1 VNWFFSLHA
10 KVKSKY
16 RQSILNIRNSLS
28 SSEVSS
34 LSKEIVKNVN
44 TEFSLDEVG
53 ILGSYFSVN
62 NEVDL
67 TAINKKRLNKN
78 RLTTYPKIGPNH
90 SMNLIATKNF
100 KQLIKNKYDI
110 YEPSDGD
117 VINSMEH
124 EIIIIPTVGVDKN
137 GYRLGYGGGYY
148 DRYLE
153 SVHKNSNRP
162 LLIGLIYDFQF
173 IDDSIDETHD
183 TRLDV
188 VFSETQSKNFV
199 S

>member
-1 VNWFFSLHA
+1 
-10 KVKSKY
+10 VKSKY
-16 RQSILNIRNSLS
+16 RQSILNIRNALS

-44 TEFSLDEVG
+44 AKFSLDEVG

-67 TAINKKRLNKN
+67 TAINKKRFNEN

-90 SMNLIATKNF
+90 SMNLIAPKCF
-100 KQLIKNKYDI
+100 EQLIKNKYDI

-117 VINSMEH
+117 AINSMEH

-162 LLIGLIYDFQF
+162 LLIGLIYDFQL
-173 IDDSIDETHD
+173 IDDSIDEIHD
-183 TRLDV
+183 IKLDV
-188 VFSETQSKNFV
+188 VFSETQSKNFA

>member
-1 VNWFFSLHA
+1 M
-10 KVKSKY
+10 KSKY
-16 RQSILNIRNSLS
+16 RQSILDIRNALS

-44 TEFSLDEVG
+44 SKFSLDEVG
-53 ILGSYFSVN
+53 ILGSYFSVH

-67 TAINKKRLNKN
+67 RVINEKRFNEN

-90 SMNLIATKNF
+90 SMKLIAPKSF
-100 KQLIKNKYDI
+100 EQLIKNKYAI
-110 YEPSDGD
+110 FEPSGG
-117 VINSMEH
+117 VPINSIEH

-153 SVHKNSNRP
+153 SIHKNSNRP

-173 IDDSIDETHD
+173 IDDSINEIHD
-183 TRLDV
+183 IRLDI

>member
-1 VNWFFSLHA
+1 MNWFFSKHA

-44 TEFSLDEVG
+44 AEFSLDEVG

-67 TAINKKRLNKN
+67 TAINKKRFNEN

-90 SMNLIATKNF
+90 SMNLIAPKGF
-100 KQLIKNKYDI
+100 EQLIKNKYDI

-117 VINSMEH
+117 AINSMEH

-153 SVHKNSNRP
+153 SVYKNSNRP
-162 LLIGLIYDFQF
+162 LLIGLIYDFQL
-173 IDDSIDETHD
+173 IDDSIDEIHD
-183 TRLDV
+183 IKLDV
-188 VFSETQSKNFV
+188 VFSETQSKNFA

>member
-1 VNWFFSLHA
+1 M
-10 KVKSKY
+10 KSKY
-16 RQSILNIRNSLS
+16 RRSILNIRNALS
-28 SSEVSS
+28 PSEVSS
-34 LSKEIVKNVN
+34 LSKEILKNVN
-44 TEFSLDEVG
+44 AEFSLEEVG

-67 TAINKKRLNKN
+67 TAINNKRFNEN
-78 RLTTYPKIGPNH
+78 RLTTYPKIGPDH
-90 SMNLIATKNF
+90 SMNLIAPKSF
-100 KQLIKNKYDI
+100 EQLIKNKYDI

-117 VINSMEH
+117 VINSMDH

-153 SVHKNSNRP
+153 SIHKNSYRP

-173 IDDSIDETHD
+173 LDDSINEIHD
-183 TRLDV
+183 IRLDI
-188 VFSETQSKNFV
+188 VFSETQSKNFE

>member
-1 VNWFFSLHA
+1 MNWFFSLHA

-67 TAINKKRLNKN
+67 TAINKKRFNEN

-90 SMNLIATKNF
+90 SMNLIAPKSF
-100 KQLIKNKYDI
+100 EQLIKNKYDI

-117 VINSMEH
+117 AINSMEH

-153 SVHKNSNRP
+153 SVHRNSNRP
-162 LLIGLIYDFQF
+162 LLIGLIYDFQL
-173 IDDSIDETHD
+173 IDDSIDEIHD
-183 TRLDV
+183 IKLDV
-188 VFSETQSKNFV
+188 VFSETQIKKFV